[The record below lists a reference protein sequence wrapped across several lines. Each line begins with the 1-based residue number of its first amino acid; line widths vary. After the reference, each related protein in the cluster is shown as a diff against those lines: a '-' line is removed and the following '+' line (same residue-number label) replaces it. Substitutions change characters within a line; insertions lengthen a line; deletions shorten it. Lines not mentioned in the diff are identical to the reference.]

1 MKTFFDCLSCLI
13 RQTLDSVRSTT
24 DDEQTQESILRDVL
38 KELAEMDFQQP
49 PAAMAQAIHRRI
61 RETTGNLDPYAEK
74 KRRLNDM
81 ALKLYP
87 VFARRIEQSADPL
100 ELAARLAIAGNI
112 MDLGVKS
119 NLDEAEMIAEIDN
132 CLAAPLD
139 ADNAVEFAQAIDE
152 AENIL
157 YLTDNSGEIV
167 FDRLLMERL
176 PREKLTAAVR
186 GAPIIN
192 DATIEDAEYIR
203 LAEVARVIDNGS
215 DSPGTIL
222 DDCSEAFRRH
232 FERADLI
239 IAKGQGN
246 YETLAGSPYPIFF
259 LLRIKCSVIARDLN
273 LPVGTAVLTRSPHL
287 SNAGPLS
294 LKK

>member
-1 MKTFFDCLSCLI
+1 MKTFFDCVPCLI

-24 DDEQTQESILRDVL
+24 DDEQTQESILRQVL
-38 KELAEMDFQQP
+38 KEIAVMDFQQP

-61 RETTGNLDPYAEK
+61 RKTTGNLDPYVEK

-100 ELAARLAIAGNI
+100 ELAARLAIAGNV

-119 NLDEAEMIAEIDN
+119 NLDEAEMIAEIDD
-132 CLAAPLD
+132 CLTTPLD
-139 ADNAVEFAQAIDE
+139 ADNVAEFAQAIDE
-152 AENIL
+152 AKNIL

-246 YETLAGSPYPIFF
+246 YETLAGSPHPIFF

-273 LPVGTAVLTRSPHL
+273 LPVGAVVLTRSLHR
-287 SNAGPLS
+287 SNDGPLS
-294 LKK
+294 LNK